1 MEGRRGRPASGAT
14 QDPAARTARP
24 PLRAL
29 RDLLPGPA
37 RLTSCVCACPAPTS
51 LTGQPGCRQ
60 PGVASLTPQAR
71 PGASPWIPTAPQGAD
86 LRPLCFPELPHL
98 GHLRGGSGHVRLKG
112 TLQSLGGSSLGTAGQ
127 GLVATLCSGWGS
139 DTTAPQQPT
148 CRYLPIRLCRSS
160 FFRAFC
166 LASSCTTDRDG
177 PTVGLGRALAAKR
190 ASRPSPLSSR
200 PGDRARSRDPS
211 L

>member
-1 MEGRRGRPASGAT
+1 M
-14 QDPAARTARP
+14 
-24 PLRAL
+24 
-29 RDLLPGPA
+29 
-37 RLTSCVCACPAPTS
+37 C
-51 LTGQPGCRQ
+51 
-60 PGVASLTPQAR
+60 
-71 PGASPWIPTAPQGAD
+71 
-86 LRPLCFPELPHL
+86 
-98 GHLRGGSGHVRLKG
+98 LKV
-112 TLQSLGGSSLGTAGQ
+112 TLQGLGDPSSGTAGQ
-127 GLVATLCSGWGS
+127 GQIATLCSRWGS
-139 DTTAPQQPT
+139 ETTAPQQHT
-148 CRYLPIRLCRSS
+148 CRYSPIRLCRSS